1 MKRLRYIMIG
11 GFLGAGKTTT
21 IAQLA
26 KHYTEQ
32 GLKVGIVTN
41 DQAHGLV
48 DTMSLRAQGFDV
60 GEVTGACFCCK
71 FNDLTD
77 VIAQLSSGAR
87 PDVILAEPVGS
98 CTDLA
103 ATVLEPLKKF
113 YDAEIEAAPLTV
125 LLKPEHG
132 RKILGDQA
140 DVGFSPKAA
149 YIFLKQLEEADLVV
163 VNKVDKLDAAE
174 FSRITKLIEARYPG
188 KKVLPLSARTGTG
201 LAELV
206 AELNRTAELRTETPA
221 MDYDIYAEGEAEL
234 GWLNC
239 MVTLGTQA
247 GSKPVEV
254 DRFLADFVE
263 RLATACLAS
272 DAEPAH
278 LKVLAT
284 GAMAGGGTAS
294 AIVNW
299 VCSDVP
305 PEISVAS
312 GATADQLAL
321 TVNARVALDPE
332 VLAEL
337 VRTVAA
343 ETAQAWSLTAE
354 VTDMQNFRP
363 GRPMPTHRLPLG
375 AGAAIQI

>member
-1 MKRLRYIMIG
+1 MKRLRYVMIG

-21 IAQLA
+21 IARLA
-26 KHYTEQ
+26 KHYTER

-77 VIAQLSSGAR
+77 VIAQLSSGSR

-103 ATVLEPLKKF
+103 ATVLEPLRKF

-163 VNKVDKLDAAE
+163 VNKVDKLDADELRKITQLIAE
-174 FSRITKLIEARYPG
+174 RFPG
-188 KKVLPLSARTGTG
+188 KKVLPLSARGGTG
-201 LAELV
+201 FEEFV
-206 AELNRTAELRTETPA
+206 AELDRTAALRTETPA

-239 MVTLGTQA
+239 TVA
-247 GSKPVEV
+247 VRSADAVKIEV

-278 LKVLAT
+278 LKVLAVSSNPDEPAT
-284 GAMAGGGTAS
+284 

-299 VCSDVP
+299 VCSDAP
-305 PEISVAS
+305 PEISFAS
-312 GATADQLAL
+312 NASATAIEL

-332 VLAEL
+332 ILADL

-343 ETAQAWSLTAE
+343 ETAKAWKLAATVS
-354 VTDMQNFRP
+354 DMQSFRP

-375 AGAAIQI
+375 AGAAK

>member
-1 MKRLRYIMIG
+1 MNRLRYIMIG

-21 IAQLA
+21 IARMA
-26 KHYTEQ
+26 RHYTDQ

-77 VIAQLSSGAR
+77 VVAQLSAEQR

-103 ATVLEPLKKF
+103 ATVLEPLRKF
-113 YDAEIEAAPLTV
+113 YAAEIEAAPLTV

-132 RKILGDQA
+132 LKILGDRS
-140 DVGFSPKAA
+140 DMGFSPKAA

-163 VNKVDKLDAAE
+163 VNKVDKLTSDE
-174 FSRITKLIEARYPG
+174 LLRITQLIEQRFPG
-188 KKVLPLSARTGTG
+188 KKVIPLSARSGAG
-201 LAELV
+201 FAAFLAEV
-206 AELNRTAELRTETPA
+206 GRTIDPRTDTPA
-221 MDYDIYAEGEAEL
+221 MDYDIYAAGEAEL

-239 MVTLGTQA
+239 TVGFR
-247 GSKPVEV
+247 SPSPKDSRINV
-254 DRFLADFVE
+254 DRFLVDFLE
-263 RLATACLAS
+263 RLATACLAV

-284 GAMAGGGTAS
+284 AGDST

-312 GATADQLAL
+312 NAEVDEIDL

-332 VLAEL
+332 LLAEL
-337 VRTVAA
+337 VRKVSA
-343 ETAQAWSLTAE
+343 ETAKAWSLVAD
-354 VTDMQNFRP
+354 VTEMQSFRP
-363 GRPMPTHRLPLG
+363 GRPMPTHRMPLG
-375 AGAAIQI
+375 RGAEPTA

>member
-41 DQAHGLV
+41 DQAYGLV

-132 RKILGDQA
+132 RKILGDEA

-149 YIFLKQLEEADLVV
+149 YIFLKQLEEADVVV

-174 FSRITKLIEARYPG
+174 LGRITQLILARYPG

-206 AELNRTAELRTETPA
+206 AELNRAAELRTDTPA

-239 MVTLGTQA
+239 TVTLRTRA
-247 GSKPVEV
+247 DSKPVEV

-284 GAMAGGGTAS
+284 AATTSGTAS

-312 GATADQLAL
+312 NAAAEAVTL
-321 TVNARVALDPE
+321 TVNARVALNPE

-343 ETAQAWSLTAE
+343 EAAQAWSLSAE

-375 AGAAIQI
+375 AGAET